1 MLEVIP
7 DNYYSGLNISMVLLY
22 IIYCIGLKNVAVEF
36 SFVVF
41 FIVILL

>member
-7 DNYYSGLNISMVLLY
+7 DNYYSGLNISM
-22 IIYCIGLKNVAVEF
+22 YCILVGLKNVAVEF

-41 FIVILL
+41 FIVNLL